1 MPSGK
6 GQPSPAPS
14 KRLNVSR
21 TVEAA
26 MPSRRAISRVEIPA
40 ENFKRMISRTW
51 RIATLSA
58 GMASSLPWIAKGGTL
73 NRPAEALVAIP
84 DPGRHYSVPV
94 GGIISLWWA
103 ASFRYG
109 GRHHLV
115 MMGGLDRNQH
125 TTGERPCLGR
135 IHHFSCSRAAS
146 GFALTILVVESGD
159 LVSRQ
164 IISTSASALAANGP

>member
-1 MPSGK
+1 MLSGK

-26 MPSRRAISRVEIPA
+26 MPRRRAISRVEIPA

-58 GMASSLPWIAKGGTL
+58 GIIAPLDCQRSDPKQASGGARRHS
-73 NRPAEALVAIP
+73 RPR
-84 DPGRHYSVPV
+84 RHYSVPV

-125 TTGERPCLGR
+125 LGFCLCRLVAVRCAKAIEHRWQIPLLLAGRFRP
-135 IHHFSCSRAAS
+135 
-146 GFALTILVVESGD
+146 
-159 LVSRQ
+159 
-164 IISTSASALAANGP
+164 